1 MFLGLFFGLACRILG
16 QERGRVVYKRI
27 DTVSLH
33 LDILQPEGYAES
45 KGLPAMV
52 FFHGGSWKH
61 GSPAQLA
68 KHAEHF
74 VMRGVVCFLVEYRVS
89 ERHGTTPYEALKD
102 AKSAMRHIRSKAG
115 HYHISP
121 NRIIGVGGSAGGHLA
136 AASALIEGFDESG
149 DDLSVNCRPD
159 ALVLFNPVIDTG
171 PEATA
176 IKNLVDKRG
185 DTAFSPLHN
194 VRKGAPPTILFF
206 GTKDKFIPVETARR
220 YKSEM
225 DRVGGR
231 CELLLY
237 EGQPHG
243 FFNVKNPEYFSK
255 TLAEA
260 DRFLVSIGAITAEG
274 SKSKDLRGPF
284 APQTSYAQISNKK
297 G

>member
-1 MFLGLFFGLACRILG
+1 MSCKAIC
-16 QERGRVVYKRI
+16 QERVRVVYKRI
-27 DTVSLH
+27 DTVTLH
-33 LDILQPEGYAES
+33 LDILHPVGYAES
-45 KGLPAMV
+45 RDLPALV

-61 GSPAQLA
+61 GSPAQLS

-74 VMRGVVCFLVEYRVS
+74 AKRGAVCFLVEYRVS

-115 HYHISP
+115 GYRISP

-136 AASALIEGFDESG
+136 AASALIDGFDESG
-149 DDLSVNCRPD
+149 DDLSVSCKPD

-171 PEATA
+171 PEASA
-176 IKNLVDKRG
+176 IKDLVNKRG

-194 VRKGAPPTILFF
+194 IRRGAPPTILFF
-206 GTKDKFIPVETARR
+206 GTKDKFIPVETAKR

-225 DRVGGR
+225 DRVGVR
-231 CELLLY
+231 CDLLLY

-243 FFNVKNPEYFSK
+243 FFNVKNPEYFTR

-260 DRFLVSIGAITAEG
+260 DRFLVSLGAIKVEG
-274 SKSKDLRGPF
+274 LENKD
-284 APQTSYAQISNKK
+284 
-297 G
+297 

>member
-1 MFLGLFFGLACRILG
+1 MGFCFSMACRTFG
-16 QERGRVVYKRI
+16 QERVRVVYKRI

-33 LDILQPEGYAES
+33 MEVLHPEGYGES

-74 VMRGVVCFLVEYRVS
+74 AKRGAVCFLVEYRVS

-102 AKSAMRHIRSKAG
+102 AKSAIRHIRSRAAS
-115 HYHISP
+115 YRVNP
-121 NRIIGVGGSAGGHLA
+121 ARIVGVGGSAGGHLA
-136 AASALIEGFDESG
+136 AAAAMIEGYNESG

-171 PEATA
+171 PEATS
-176 IKNLVDKRG
+176 IKDLVDRRG

-194 VRKGAPPTILFF
+194 IRKGAPPTILFF
-206 GTKDKFIPVETARR
+206 GTKDKFIPVETARK

-225 DRVGGR
+225 DRVGVR
-231 CELLLY
+231 CDLLLY

-243 FFNVKNPEYFSK
+243 FFNVKNPEYFTR

-260 DRFLVSIGAITAEG
+260 DRFLVSMGVLKAE
-274 SKSKDLRGPF
+274 
-284 APQTSYAQISNKK
+284 
-297 G
+297 

>member
-1 MFLGLFFGLACRILG
+1 MRPWLLLGFFFTMSCKAIC
-16 QERGRVVYKRI
+16 QERVRVVYKRI

-33 LDILQPEGYAES
+33 LDILHPVGYAES
-45 KGLPAMV
+45 RDLPALV

-61 GSPAQLA
+61 GSPAQLS

-74 VMRGVVCFLVEYRVS
+74 VKRGAVCFLVEYRVS

-102 AKSAMRHIRSKAG
+102 AKSAIRHIRSKAWD
-115 HYHISP
+115 YRISP

-136 AASALIEGFDESG
+136 AASALIDDFNESG
-149 DDLSVNCRPD
+149 DDLSVTSRPD

-171 PEATA
+171 PEASA
-176 IKNLVDKRG
+176 IKDLVDKRG

-194 VRKGAPPTILFF
+194 IRRGAPPTILFF
-206 GTKDKFIPVETARR
+206 GTRDKFIPVETAKR

-225 DRVGGR
+225 DRVGVR
-231 CELLLY
+231 CDLLLY

-243 FFNVKNPEYFSK
+243 FFNVKNPEYFTR

-260 DRFLVSIGAITAEG
+260 DRFLVSLGAIRAEG
-274 SKSKDLRGPF
+274 SK
-284 APQTSYAQISNKK
+284 N
-297 G
+297 